1 MTDTLKKLIMAVIM
15 AASGYAEGEAVRMH
29 CPSDTASAME
39 TVRRFAAPGSYPS
52 AVAGDIAMLFEG
64 IPYES
69 AMRTDSAG
77 MLSTR

>member
-1 MTDTLKKLIMAVIM
+1 MAVIM
-15 AASGYAEGEAVRMH
+15 AASCYGEGEAVRVH

-64 IPYES
+64 ISYES
-69 AMRTDSAG
+69 AM
-77 MLSTR
+77 